1 MFDEKAKPVL
11 VEAVIAE
18 SVIQALDEGVLN
30 GFTRLDVIKG
40 PLSPEVTQ
48 LQKTKNNNNNNTIKT
63 LKKIT
68 YTIQKHFKHKI
79 HIIIQTNNKFT
90 HK

>member
-1 MFDEKAKPVL
+1 VFDEKAKPVL

-40 PLSPEVTQ
+40 PLSPEVKGFALLLNFT
-48 LQKTKNNNNNNTIKT
+48 NTT
-63 LKKIT
+63 
-68 YTIQKHFKHKI
+68 
-79 HIIIQTNNKFT
+79 
-90 HK
+90 